1 MTVFAPSAPNYTGGE
16 IAFPTEWTCDIKSLA
31 VPFYEGTLS
40 FIRTFEDRAQE
51 IGWRPD
57 REMVGQLHLMWSE
70 IDRYVRSNR
79 KNEQRCIAMMLSG
92 MLYLDAL
99 CGRIVLDMARRHNGP
114 PALIERLEQLT
125 KLVAHQEDGRWVV
138 DQPIDGRV
146 ALVVCNRWL
155 GHQVVV

>member
-1 MTVFAPSAPNYTGGE
+1 MTVFAPSAPSYTGGE

-40 FIRTFEDRAQE
+40 FIRTFEDRARE

-70 IDRYVRSNR
+70 IDRYMRSNR

-92 MLYLDAL
+92 MLYLDTL
-99 CGRIVLDMARRHNGP
+99 CGASSLTWLADTTVR
-114 PALIERLEQLT
+114 QL
-125 KLVAHQEDGRWVV
+125 
-138 DQPIDGRV
+138 
-146 ALVVCNRWL
+146 
-155 GHQVVV
+155 